1 MAWEA
6 VGRIR
11 VSTGFKQVSSLGN
24 ILVKA
29 KTADLLSLPCLDED
43 KAFAYEIERD
53 ETPGKDAERRKF
65 DAVVGSSHMFI
76 QTALLYTASDG
87 TRRIRVH
94 NACIP
99 LTNTI
104 STIVEYMDVNALTF
118 FIAR

>member
-1 MAWEA
+1 MQMTNDLYRALTREMAWEA

-11 VSTGFKQVSSLGN
+11 VSTGFKQISSFGN

-43 KAFAYEIERD
+43 KTFVYEIERD
-53 ETPGKDAERRKF
+53 ETPGKEQERRKF
-65 DAVVGSSHMFI
+65 DSVVGSSHMFI

-99 LTNTI
+99 LTNTF
-104 STIVEYMDVNALTF
+104 S
-118 FIAR
+118 